1 MSNGNRPLSP
11 REERYCQS
19 RALGNSGV
27 ASCIAAGYSDN
38 KKTASVTAARLN
50 SREHVKARIAELIDA
65 EAIVDLRSE
74 HVNRLIGLRNQAS
87 AKGHTGSAIRAEEL
101 IGKAQNLYTE
111 SLNIV
116 HAPLDDASSLEIRLA
131 LQAAV
136 EKFGLPA
143 PPAPPA
149 ADDDE
154 PQPAAGEAVH

>member
-1 MSNGNRPLSP
+1 
-11 REERYCQS
+11 
-19 RALGNSGV
+19 
-27 ASCIAAGYSDN
+27 
-38 KKTASVTAARLN
+38 
-50 SREHVKARIAELIDA
+50 
-65 EAIVDLRSE
+65 
-74 HVNRLIGLRNQAS
+74 
-87 AKGHTGSAIRAEEL
+87 
-101 IGKAQNLYTE
+101 
-111 SLNIV
+111 LNIV